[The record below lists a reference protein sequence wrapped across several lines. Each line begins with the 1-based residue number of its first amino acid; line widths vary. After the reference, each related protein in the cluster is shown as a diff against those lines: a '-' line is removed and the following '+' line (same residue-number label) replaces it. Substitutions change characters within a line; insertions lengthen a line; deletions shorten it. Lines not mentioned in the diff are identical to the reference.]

1 MKCIN
6 LLKTQQ
12 NDKKIFQVSLEDQ
25 QTLIPKSNLKN
36 NKKKNYSPIFL
47 MNRCKN

>member
-25 QTLIPKSNLKN
+25 QTLIPKSNLKKLQKEELQSN
-36 NKKKNYSPIFL
+36 ISYEQ
-47 MNRCKN
+47 M

>member
-25 QTLIPKSNLKN
+25 QALIPKSNLKKLQKEELQSN
-36 NKKKNYSPIFL
+36 ISHEQ
-47 MNRCKN
+47 M